1 MRQRAPAAA
10 RNREAIAAVLAQELP
25 ASGTVLELASG
36 TGEHALHF
44 ATRFP
49 ALHWQPS
56 DPDPAARASIAA
68 WRADAGLANLRPP
81 LALDAASGSWDG
93 LAADVL
99 LCINMAHISPI
110 AATEGLLDGAARLQ
124 APLILYGPYLEAG
137 VATAPSNLAFDADL
151 KARNP
156 AWGLRS
162 AEWLDERAAARGL
175 VRSARHAMPANNIML
190 VYRRPG

>member
-68 WRADAGLANLRPP
+68 WRADAGLANLRLP
-81 LALDAASGSWDG
+81 LALDGASGSCDG

-99 LCINMAHISPI
+99 L
-110 AATEGLLDGAARLQ
+110 
-124 APLILYGPYLEAG
+124 
-137 VATAPSNLAFDADL
+137 
-151 KARNP
+151 
-156 AWGLRS
+156 
-162 AEWLDERAAARGL
+162 
-175 VRSARHAMPANNIML
+175 
-190 VYRRPG
+190 